1 MPLDS
6 LFATRGSE
14 SRQTKPKVPR
24 KPLFPL
30 PRPIVN
36 RKTIFHAGHN
46 PRTHSYSGR
55 PLSATERL
63 HVARQR
69 LRKFE
74 QEQVK
79 KQKRNWRNCNILMS
93 SAASVAIAVPTWV
106 VPAPAPGTRQH
117 YRPRPKDPREPGE
130 RRRAIEKR
138 RKQKEARARIR
149 AKEKADLKVKQRVLR
164 MRMREL
170 KNRLRLC

>member
-6 LFATRGSE
+6 LFTTRGSE
-14 SRQTKPKVPR
+14 SRQTKPKVLR

-30 PRPIVN
+30 PRSIAN
-36 RKTIFHAGHN
+36 RQTIFHAGHN

-63 HVARQR
+63 HVARER

-74 QEQVK
+74 QAQVK
-79 KQKRNWRNCNILMS
+79 KQKRTWHILIS
-93 SAASVAIAVPTWV
+93 SAAGVTGAVTSCII
-106 VPAPAPGTRQH
+106 PAPAPGARQ
-117 YRPRPKDPREPGE
+117 YYKPRPKDPREPGE
-130 RRRAIEKR
+130 QRRAIKKQ
-138 RKQKEARARIR
+138 RKQKEVRARLR
-149 AKEKADLKVKQRVLR
+149 AKKKADLKVQQSILR